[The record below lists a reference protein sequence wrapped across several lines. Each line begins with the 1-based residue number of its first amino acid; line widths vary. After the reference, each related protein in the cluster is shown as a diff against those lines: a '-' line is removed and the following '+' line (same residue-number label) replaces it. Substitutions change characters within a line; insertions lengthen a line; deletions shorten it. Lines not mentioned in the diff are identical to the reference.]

1 MTWPRRHD
9 AASVQHDDSEE
20 AMTQHPAAPRPTQ
33 SDDPRPAVVTLVGN
47 PRPGSRTLTAAR
59 TVAARVA
66 DHLGL
71 APADPTGSPQTGPS
85 RTGPSPATIDLAEI
99 ATEILAPEHPRADT
113 AREIAASAAVLVVA
127 TPVYKGSYT
136 GLLKAFL
143 DLYGPDGLTGVV
155 AVPVVVSGNPA
166 HALAGEVHLRPLL
179 VELGATVPAR
189 TLTLLDSRLG
199 EADLTS
205 TVDAWLDH
213 AGGPLLRAASAAV
226 GQETTHR
233 TAPELAEVT
242 R

>member
-1 MTWPRRHD
+1 
-9 AASVQHDDSEE
+9 
-20 AMTQHPAAPRPTQ
+20 MTQHQAPPTDPADSALGSRPGPADG
-33 SDDPRPAVVTLVGN
+33 SPLPPRPAVVTLVGN
-47 PRPGSRTLTAAR
+47 PRPGSRTLGAAQA
-59 TVAARVA
+59 VAARVA

-71 APADPTGSPQTGPS
+71 AAGPAEAGSTDPASSPGNPT
-85 RTGPSPATIDLAEI
+85 TATIDLAEI
-99 ATEILAPEHPRADT
+99 AAEILTPVHPRADA
-113 AREIAASAAVLVVA
+113 AREIVAGATVLIVA

-143 DLYGPDGLTGVV
+143 DLYGPDGLAGVV

-189 TLTLLDSRLG
+189 TLALLDSQLS
-199 EADLTS
+199 EAELAS
-205 TVDAWLDH
+205 TVDAWLDR

-226 GQETTHR
+226 GQDVPTHQ

>member
-1 MTWPRRHD
+1 
-9 AASVQHDDSEE
+9 
-20 AMTQHPAAPRPTQ
+20 MTQHPAAPRPAETG
-33 SDDPRPAVVTLVGN
+33 DRRPTVVTLVGN
-47 PRPGSRTLTAAR
+47 PRPGSRTLAAAR

-71 APADPTGSPQTGPS
+71 APADATEPAA
-85 RTGPSPATIDLAEI
+85 ATIDLAEI
-99 ATEILAPEHPRADT
+99 ATEILAPEHPRADA
-113 AREIAASAAVLVVA
+113 ARQIAASATVLVVA

-143 DLYGPDGLTGVV
+143 DLYGPDGLAGVV

-189 TLTLLDSRLG
+189 TLALLDSRLG

-213 AGGPLLRAASAAV
+213 AGGPLLRAASDAV
-226 GQETTHR
+226 GPESIHL

>member
-1 MTWPRRHD
+1 MTHHQAPSTDPADPRAGLD
-9 AASVQHDDSEE
+9 
-20 AMTQHPAAPRPTQ
+20 RPTG
-33 SDDPRPAVVTLVGN
+33 SPLPPGPAVVTLVGN
-47 PRPGSRTLTAAR
+47 PRPGSRTLGAAQA
-59 TVAARVA
+59 VAARVA

-71 APADPTGSPQTGPS
+71 GAGPAEAGSTGPAS
-85 RTGPSPATIDLAEI
+85 SPGTAGTAGTATIDLAEI
-99 ATEILAPEHPRADT
+99 AAEILTPVHPRADA
-113 AREIAASAAVLVVA
+113 AREVVAGATVLVVA

-143 DLYGPDGLTGVV
+143 DLYGPDGLAGVV

-189 TLTLLDSRLG
+189 TLTLLDSQLG
-199 EADLTS
+199 EADLAS
-205 TVDAWLDH
+205 TVDAWLDR
-213 AGGPLLRAASAAV
+213 AGGPLLRAVSAAV
-226 GQETTHR
+226 GHDVPTHQ

>member
-1 MTWPRRHD
+1 
-9 AASVQHDDSEE
+9 
-20 AMTQHPAAPRPTQ
+20 MTQHPAAPRPTQ
-33 SDDPRPAVVTLVGN
+33 TDDPRPAVVTLVGN

-71 APADPTGSPQTGPS
+71 TPADPT
-85 RTGPSPATIDLAEI
+85 PATIDLAEI

-113 AREIAASAAVLVVA
+113 ARDIAASAAVLVVA

-143 DLYGPDGLTGVV
+143 DLYGPDGLAGVV

>member
-1 MTWPRRHD
+1 
-9 AASVQHDDSEE
+9 
-20 AMTQHPAAPRPTQ
+20 MTQHPAAPRPTQ
-33 SDDPRPAVVTLVGN
+33 TDDPRPAVVTLVGN

-71 APADPTGSPQTGPS
+71 VPTGPPGSVRTRPTPADPASADHAPADPA
-85 RTGPSPATIDLAEI
+85 PATIDLAEI

-113 AREIAASAAVLVVA
+113 ARDIAASAAVLVVA

-143 DLYGPDGLTGVV
+143 DLYGPDGLAGVV

-199 EADLTS
+199 EVDLTS

>member
-1 MTWPRRHD
+1 
-9 AASVQHDDSEE
+9 
-20 AMTQHPAAPRPTQ
+20 MTQHPAAPRPTQ
-33 SDDPRPAVVTLVGN
+33 TDDPRPAVVTLVGN

-71 APADPTGSPQTGPS
+71 APADPT
-85 RTGPSPATIDLAEI
+85 PATIDLAEI

-113 AREIAASAAVLVVA
+113 ARDIAASAAVLVVA

-143 DLYGPDGLTGVV
+143 DLYGPDGLAGVV

>member
-1 MTWPRRHD
+1 
-9 AASVQHDDSEE
+9 
-20 AMTQHPAAPRPTQ
+20 MTQHQTPPSDSAGTDSGLDTRPGPADGASHP
-33 SDDPRPAVVTLVGN
+33 PRPAVVTLVGN
-47 PRPGSRTLTAAR
+47 PRPGSRTLSAAQA
-59 TVAARVA
+59 VATRVT

-71 APADPTGSPQTGPS
+71 AATPP
-85 RTGPSPATIDLAEI
+85 PATIDLAEI
-99 ATEILAPEHPRADT
+99 AAEVLAPVHPRADA
-113 AREIAASAAVLVVA
+113 AREVVAGATVLVVA

-143 DLYGPDGLTGVV
+143 DLYGPDGLAGVV

-189 TLTLLDSRLG
+189 TLTLLDSQLG
-199 EADLTS
+199 EAELAS
-205 TVDAWLDH
+205 AVDAWLDR

-226 GQETTHR
+226 GQDATTHQ

>member
-1 MTWPRRHD
+1 
-9 AASVQHDDSEE
+9 
-20 AMTQHPAAPRPTQ
+20 MTQHPAAPHPTEPGH
-33 SDDPRPAVVTLVGN
+33 PRPAVVTLVGN
-47 PRPGSRTLTAAR
+47 PRPGSRTLAAAR
-59 TVAARVA
+59 TVAARVG

-71 APADPTGSPQTGPS
+71 APADATEPAA
-85 RTGPSPATIDLAEI
+85 ATIDLAEI
-99 ATEILAPEHPRADT
+99 ATEILAPEHPRADA
-113 AREIAASAAVLVVA
+113 ARETAASAAVLVVA

-143 DLYGPDGLTGVV
+143 DLYGPDGLAGVV

-205 TVDAWLDH
+205 AVDAWLDH
-213 AGGPLLRAASAAV
+213 AGGPLRRAASDAV
-226 GQETTHR
+226 GQDASTL
-233 TAPELAEVT
+233 ALAEVT